1 MRYQKTLLSFDVN
14 VYTAQSTLTYHAAQQ
29 KKASFVA
36 AHYSRVVRKR
46 LSVEVYV

>member
-29 KKASFVA
+29 KTSFVA
-36 AHYSRVVRKR
+36 AHYSRVSSKR